1 MANIFQN
8 FGSKVGNAFTN
19 LGQGNSL
26 LANQSQI
33 ANLSDEDKNKLRKQ
47 GLQKFADTMFLTSA
61 IGSGDANKIA
71 LAQNRI
77 RQRQLDEEEAKRK
90 AALKDIINNSN
101 LIPDSMKGLAEVYP
115 EPFIKSIL
123 SRSGTD
129 RKTIKGADGFNYY
142 MDGTRV
148 LPEVVANT
156 ETSKRKTIKGA
167 DGFNYFV
174 DTGERV
180 LPEVVKDKTS
190 SDRKYAKAA
199 DGFYRYVDDGTKV
212 FGDVEIPPDTLEI
225 TTSNVLT
232 TQKEEKKTFDA
243 TNKGVKNFQQL
254 LDAAKAADGAAS
266 YALMIK
272 FIKQLDDSVVR
283 EGEVNTF
290 GGFQGALTN
299 LKNQISKTSGTGFT
313 PKVKADMINL
323 AALTANR
330 LVNDYNIY
338 RQGKEV
344 SYKAIGF
351 DPSMIFAGLDFNLGD
366 LDLTKVYT
374 PADFEII
381 EIE

>member
-1 MANIFQN
+1 
-8 FGSKVGNAFTN
+8 
-19 LGQGNSL
+19 
-26 LANQSQI
+26 
-33 ANLSDEDKNKLRKQ
+33 
-47 GLQKFADTMFLTSA
+47 
-61 IGSGDANKIA
+61 
-71 LAQNRI
+71 
-77 RQRQLDEEEAKRK
+77 
-90 AALKDIINNSN
+90 
-101 LIPDSMKGLAEVYP
+101 
-115 EPFIKSIL
+115 
-123 SRSGTD
+123 
-129 RKTIKGADGFNYY
+129 
-142 MDGTRV
+142 
-148 LPEVVANT
+148 
-156 ETSKRKTIKGA
+156 
-167 DGFNYFV
+167 
-174 DTGERV
+174 
-180 LPEVVKDKTS
+180 
-190 SDRKYAKAA
+190 
-199 DGFYRYVDDGTKV
+199 
-212 FGDVEIPPDTLEI
+212 
-225 TTSNVLT
+225 
-232 TQKEEKKTFDA
+232 
-243 TNKGVKNFQQL
+243 
-254 LDAAKAADGAAS
+254 
-266 YALMIK
+266 MIK